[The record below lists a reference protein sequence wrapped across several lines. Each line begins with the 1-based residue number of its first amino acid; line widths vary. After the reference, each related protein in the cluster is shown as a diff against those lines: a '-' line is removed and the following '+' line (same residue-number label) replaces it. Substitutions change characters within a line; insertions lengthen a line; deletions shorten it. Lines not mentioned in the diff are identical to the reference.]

1 MTDRMASLGLRVSR
15 IHFPI
20 RALGFGRR
28 IGVWV
33 QGCSIGCRGCMSLD
47 TWPKDG
53 KLTDIDT
60 LVQEID
66 PWISVVDGISVTGGE
81 PLEQAEPLAA
91 FLKALRPKLSG
102 DVVLFTGYPIESLPS
117 GSGEVLKYV
126 DTLIAGP
133 FEASLPDTRP
143 LSGSKNQ
150 TIRFMTPLG
159 RERYEAFSKIA
170 ASRPGVDLVADGD
183 GFLLAGI
190 PRPGDLERLGDHLA
204 AEGMALKTSVG
215 RLGRRA

>member
-1 MTDRMASLGLRVSR
+1 MTDRTASLGLRVSR

-53 KLTDIDT
+53 TLTNIDT
-60 LVQEID
+60 LVEEID
-66 PWISVVDGISVTGGE
+66 PWISVADGISITGGE
-81 PLEQAEPLAA
+81 PLEQAEALAA
-91 FLKALRPKLSG
+91 FLKALRSKLSG
-102 DVVLFTGYPIESLPS
+102 DVVLFTGHPIESLPT
-117 GSGEVLKYV
+117 GSEEVLKYV

-150 TIRFMTPLG
+150 AIQFMTPLG
-159 RERYEAFSKIA
+159 RDRYEAFSKLA

-204 AEGMALKTSVG
+204 AEGMALKTSAG

>member
-1 MTDRMASLGLRVSR
+1 MTDRKALLGLRVSR
-15 IHFPI
+15 VHFPI

-28 IGVWV
+28 IGLWV

-47 TWPKDG
+47 TWAKDG

-66 PWISVVDGISVTGGE
+66 PWISVADGISITGGE
-81 PLEQAEPLAA
+81 PLEQAEALAA

-102 DVVLFTGYPIESLPS
+102 DVVLFTGYPIEALPS
-117 GSGEVLKYV
+117 GSGEVRKYV

-159 RERYEAFSKIA
+159 QDRYEAFSKAA

-190 PRPGDLERLGDHLA
+190 PRPGDLERLGDHLSA
-204 AEGMALKTSVG
+204 AGMALKTSAG

>member
-1 MTDRMASLGLRVSR
+1 MTDSKAAFGLRLSR
-15 IHFPI
+15 VHFPI

-28 IGVWV
+28 IGLWV

-53 KLTDIDT
+53 KRTDIDN

-66 PWISVVDGISVTGGE
+66 PWISAADGISVTGGE

-91 FLKALRPKLSG
+91 FLKALRPKLNG
-102 DVVLFTGYPIESLPS
+102 DVVLFTGYPIESLPG
-117 GSGEVLKYV
+117 GSGEVLRYV
-126 DTLIAGP
+126 DTLIAGA
-133 FEASLPDTRP
+133 FDASLPDTRP

-150 TIRFMTPLG
+150 TIRFLTQLG
-159 RERYEAFSKIA
+159 RDRYEAFSKIA
-170 ASRPGVDLVADGD
+170 ASRPGVDLVADGE

-204 AEGMALKTSVG
+204 AEGMALKTSAG

>member
-1 MTDRMASLGLRVSR
+1 MTDRSASLGLRLSR

-28 IGVWV
+28 IGLWV

-47 TWPKDG
+47 TWSKDG

-60 LVQEID
+60 LVQEIG
-66 PWISVVDGISVTGGE
+66 PWISLADGISVTGGE

-91 FLKALRPKLSG
+91 FLKLVRPKLSG
-102 DVVLFTGYPIESLPS
+102 DVVLFTGYPIAGLPS

-143 LSGSKNQ
+143 LSGSQNQ

-159 RERYEAFSKIA
+159 RERYEAFSKTA
-170 ASRPGVDLVADGD
+170 ATQPGVDLVADGD

-190 PRPGDLERLGDHLA
+190 PRLGDLDRLGDHLA
-204 AEGMALKTSVG
+204 AEGMALKTSAG